1 MPGWSFGCLE
11 TSAQAEAHATSVLKI
26 LTEFAM
32 VAILT
37 VDLARSCTATF
48 SAPCIHPVVLGV
60 ASYTAVRQTSG
71 VSTSKPGESVLNQC

>member
-1 MPGWSFGCLE
+1 MGGRGGTHQAIGNAAATAFLSALLAAADAGEAGWSFGCLE

-48 SAPCIHPVVLGV
+48 SAP
-60 ASYTAVRQTSG
+60 
-71 VSTSKPGESVLNQC
+71 